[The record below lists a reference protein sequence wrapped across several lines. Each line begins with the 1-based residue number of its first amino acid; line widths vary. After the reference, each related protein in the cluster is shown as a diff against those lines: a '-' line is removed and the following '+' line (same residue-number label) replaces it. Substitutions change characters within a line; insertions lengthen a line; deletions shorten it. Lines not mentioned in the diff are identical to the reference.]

1 MSKVIGVQTVGIS
14 VLIVM
19 DAVKIYGGLHVRIV
33 VVVVSSKSSLMFG
46 TLGKA

>member
-1 MSKVIGVQTVGIS
+1 MSKVIGVQTVGTS

-19 DAVKIYGGLHVRIV
+19 DSVKIYGGLHVRIV
-33 VVVVSSKSSLMFG
+33 VVAVSSKSSLMFG